1 MVHFL
6 DWAIKCRLF
15 LQQKFILFN
24 NFLVLLSFSG
34 LLSTADPDNANQ
46 PRDRQSF
53 SYRLMGNTTGL
64 PFVIDGE
71 ALNSTSSLNYEAQS
85 SWNITVQSLDS
96 GDPQLSVVTDFQ
108 ISVVGK

>member
-1 MVHFL
+1 M
-6 DWAIKCRLF
+6 
-15 LQQKFILFN
+15 
-24 NFLVLLSFSG
+24 LLSSSG

-46 PRDRQSF
+46 PTDRQSF
-53 SYRLMGNTTGL
+53 TYRLMGDTAGL
-64 PFVIDGE
+64 PFVIDGN
-71 ALNSTSSLNYEAQS
+71 ALNSTSSLNYETQS

>member
-1 MVHFL
+1 M
-6 DWAIKCRLF
+6 
-15 LQQKFILFN
+15 
-24 NFLVLLSFSG
+24 LSFSG
-34 LLSTADPDNANQ
+34 LLSTVDPDNANQ

-64 PFVIDGE
+64 PFVIDGD

-108 ISVVGK
+108 ISVVGKRQVPFVDTLRMFNP

>member
-1 MVHFL
+1 
-6 DWAIKCRLF
+6 
-15 LQQKFILFN
+15 
-24 NFLVLLSFSG
+24 VLLSFSG

-46 PRDRQSF
+46 PTDRQSF
-53 SYRLMGNTTGL
+53 TYRCMGDTAGL
-64 PFVIDGE
+64 PFVIDGN
-71 ALNSTSSLNYEAQS
+71 ALNSTSSLNYETQS

>member
-1 MVHFL
+1 LIWPFNVIGF
-6 DWAIKCRLF
+6 F

-24 NFLVLLSFSG
+24 NLLVLLSFSG

-46 PRDRQSF
+46 PTDRQSF
-53 SYRLMGNTTGL
+53 TYRCMGDTAGL
-64 PFVIDGE
+64 PFVIDGN
-71 ALNSTSSLNYEAQS
+71 ALNSTSSLNYETQS

>member
-1 MVHFL
+1 M
-6 DWAIKCRLF
+6 
-15 LQQKFILFN
+15 
-24 NFLVLLSFSG
+24 LLSFSG

-46 PRDRQSF
+46 PTDRQSF
-53 SYRLMGNTTGL
+53 TYRCMGDTAGL
-64 PFVIDGE
+64 PFVIDGN
-71 ALNSTSSLNYEAQS
+71 ALNSTSSLNYETQS

>member
-1 MVHFL
+1 M
-6 DWAIKCRLF
+6 
-15 LQQKFILFN
+15 
-24 NFLVLLSFSG
+24 LLSFSG

-46 PRDRQSF
+46 PTDRQSF
-53 SYRLMGNTTGL
+53 TYMCMGDTAGL
-64 PFVIDGE
+64 PFVIDGN
-71 ALNSTSSLNYEAQS
+71 ALNSTLSLNYETQS